1 MTDPRRD
8 YFQDPSVRADGNSG
22 DPPIAYQ
29 TPSGQP
35 RPVRGDQFFPFVK
48 DPSDLAG
55 MVIYRAE
62 EDLPNVTAVSG
73 YNIGPEIQTA
83 GFRQLEVVLVYTP
96 AQDGQ
101 QTPLGFL
108 SLILQKLRTPEGSVQ
123 ELWAAQGVLDPTLQ
137 VPPTGDPLPIEDGY
151 AARRAYLSELV
162 VEPYN
167 GQAPT
172 QTGPFVL
179 TLTFDVQTARKI
191 RLLVGSRNSVG
202 AATAGRL
209 AIFAELQR

>member
-8 YFQDPSVRADGNSG
+8 YFQDPNVRNEGGTGGVPA
-22 DPPIAYQ
+22 AYQ

-35 RPVRGDQFFPFVK
+35 KAVRGDQFFPFVK

-55 MVIYRAE
+55 MHIYRAE
-62 EDLPNVTAVSG
+62 ADLPNVAVVAD
-73 YNIGPEIQTA
+73 YDIGPEIETA
-83 GFRQLEVVLVYTP
+83 GFRQLEVVIVYTP

-101 QTPLGFL
+101 QAPVGFL
-108 SLILQKLRTPEGSVQ
+108 SLILQKLRTPEGSDQ

-167 GQAPT
+167 GQAAT
-172 QTGPFVL
+172 QTGPFIL
-179 TLTFDVQTARKI
+179 TLTFDVQTARKV
-191 RLLVGSRNSVG
+191 RLLAGSRDSDDTPT
-202 AATAGRL
+202 AARL
-209 AIFAELQR
+209 ALYAELQR